1 MKRFDQVAFLV
12 CFGLAATGVSAAI
25 PQATDITFSR
35 ATRGRV
41 VVTYRL
47 AEPAIVTF
55 DVRTNGVSIGAAN
68 LKSVT
73 GDVWRRVDAGAH
85 RIVWN
90 AKADWTG
97 HRVTDGSL
105 TVDVITW
112 DETDK
117 PDYLVVDLN
126 APKADAVRYYPSAEL
141 LPGGLL
147 ENPAY
152 RTSSVVMK
160 RIHVRDV
167 PFSLGGNGEG
177 TATPRNLRVTLG
189 HDYYMGVFEVTQ
201 SCWTNVCGAFA
212 EDLKPWFSFE
222 GDLRPVENCVS
233 YRRLRAD
240 VDNAGGDA
248 DYEYPKAPCATSWL
262 GLLRERTDLDFDLP
276 SEAEWEFAARAG
288 APMGTY
294 NTLAPLNAGRG
305 GSDAPG
311 RTGSTGGGGLNDD
324 PSALGPDDGGTAR
337 VGTYAPSRWGLYD
350 FHGNVAEL
358 IRDKAADGVMRNA
371 CGGSWWD
378 QGGTDQ
384 RLSRRKAYDSDGTDR
399 LVGFRLMCRNG
410 LD

>member
-1 MKRFDQVAFLV
+1 
-12 CFGLAATGVSAAI
+12 
-25 PQATDITFSR
+25 
-35 ATRGRV
+35 
-41 VVTYRL
+41 
-47 AEPAIVTF
+47 
-55 DVRTNGVSIGAAN
+55 
-68 LKSVT
+68 
-73 GDVWRRVDAGAH
+73 
-85 RIVWN
+85 
-90 AKADWTG
+90 
-97 HRVTDGSL
+97 
-105 TVDVITW
+105 
-112 DETDK
+112 
-117 PDYLVVDLN
+117 
-126 APKADAVRYYPSAEL
+126 
-141 LPGGLL
+141 
-147 ENPAY
+147 
-152 RTSSVVMK
+152 MK
-160 RIHVRDV
+160 RIHARDV

-177 TATPRNLRVTLG
+177 TATPRNLRVTLD

-240 VDNAGGDA
+240 LSNAGGDA
-248 DYEYPKAPCATSWL
+248 DYEYPKAPCVTSWL

-288 APMGTY
+288 APMGAY

-311 RTGSTGGGGLNDD
+311 RTGSTGGGGLHDD

-358 IRDKAADGVMRNA
+358 IRDVAADGVARNA

-378 QGGTDQ
+378 QGGTEQ
-384 RLSRRKAYDSDGTDR
+384 RLSRRKAYASDETNR
-399 LVGFRLMCRNG
+399 QVGFRLMCRNG